1 MKDKILEIAGK
12 SYYVLQEVVHNNR
25 CYGLTLPCDI
35 KKDEV
40 DEDSLVLMEF
50 KNENEQLVACD
61 VPEDKLAH
69 EIFQKIL
76 NNLQETTE

>member
-25 CYGLTLPCDI
+25 CYGLTLPC
-35 KKDEV
+35 EV